1 VGSPLLVTPPH
12 VKEVIG
18 VRMKLSQ
25 IRTLKPRDKRYKLN
39 LDERG
44 VYVRVATNGEV
55 SVYYRYSV
63 DTKNYDM
70 KLGVFPA
77 DTQKDIETE
86 YLTAYA
92 KVRRGGNPKVDNK
105 IDELEKKE
113 RLDAIARRRTLG
125 QVAREYIEHKRIEGK
140 IKDRTLRGYEGQ
152 IKRCIL
158 KDDIADY
165 AIADIHLDMLYELK
179 LKVRTE
185 RGASAAGN
193 LHRVI
198 SNIFTFAIK
207 ERRYL
212 KFDITTSFTQERD
225 EKPIRERPLENDE
238 IRLLW
243 NNLNVIGNPVREE
256 AIRQV
261 LLTGQR
267 PIEVG
272 QMHSSQIH
280 EGWWVLSN
288 EQVKTYKRHRVWLTR
303 PVEGEGWLFPA
314 HTESGH
320 VREDQLGKDVHK
332 VVKRLKMDQGPDIS
346 PVLYDMRSTM
356 VTRVSEE
363 FGEYLAHRMVNHT
376 KDGENLPRD
385 RVGRAYD
392 HYNPEKEKKIAWI
405 WWGEQIEKITQEVK
419 VYQFPVRKTLSE

>member
-1 VGSPLLVTPPH
+1 
-12 VKEVIG
+12 
-18 VRMKLSQ
+18 MK
-25 IRTLKPRDKRYKLN
+25 IRHIQKLKPRDKRYKLN

-55 SVYYRYSV
+55 SVYYRYSRN
-63 DTKNYDM
+63 TENYDM

-77 DTQKDIETE
+77 DTKKDIETE

-92 KVRRGGNPKVDNK
+92 KVRRGGNPKVDQD
-105 IDELEKKE
+105 IGELEKKE
-113 RLDAIARRRTLG
+113 RLDVISRRRTLG
-125 QVAREYIEHKRIEGK
+125 QVAEEFLVEKSGRVKE
-140 IKDRTLRGYEGQ
+140 RTLNGYRGQ
-152 IKRCIL
+152 IRRCIL
-158 KDDIADY
+158 NEDIANKPMVEIRKVDL
-165 AIADIHLDMLYELK
+165 IK
-179 LKVRTE
+179 LKNQVRE
-185 RGASAAGN
+185 KKGPAAAGN
-193 LHRVI
+193 LHRLL
-198 SNIFTFAIK
+198 SNIFSFAVDPCEYLEINIMSSIK
-207 ERRYL
+207 GAA
-212 KFDITTSFTQERD
+212 D

-243 NNLNVIGNPVREE
+243 NNLHIIGHPVREE

-267 PIEVG
+267 PIEVA

-288 EQVKTYKRHRVWLTR
+288 KQVKTFKRHRIWLTR
-303 PVEGEGWLFPA
+303 QVEGEGWLFPA

-356 VTRVSEE
+356 VTRISEE

-392 HYNPEKEKKIAWI
+392 HYNPEKEKKAAWI
-405 WWGEQIEKITQEVK
+405 WWERHIEKVVQEGK
-419 VYQFPVRKTLSE
+419 VYQFPLTHPVRHPAS

>member
-1 VGSPLLVTPPH
+1 
-12 VKEVIG
+12 
-18 VRMKLSQ
+18 MKISQ

-55 SVYYRYSV
+55 SVYYRYSRN
-63 DTKNYDM
+63 TQNYDM

-92 KVRRGGNPKVDNK
+92 KVRRGGNPKVDNQ
-105 IDELEKKE
+105 IDELQKKE
-113 RLDAIARRRTLG
+113 KLDAIACRQTLG
-125 QVAREYIEHKRIEGK
+125 QVAQEYIEDKRSEGK
-140 IKDRTLRGYEGQ
+140 IKDKTLNGYDGQ
-152 IKRCIL
+152 IKRVLL
-158 KDDIADY
+158 KDDIASC
-165 AIADIHLDMLYELK
+165 AIADIRLDRLRDLK
-179 LKVRTE
+179 LKVRIE
-185 RGASAAGN
+185 RGPAAAGN

-198 SNIFTFAIK
+198 SNIFTFAMIK
-207 ERRYL
+207 RYVE
-212 KFDITTSFTQERD
+212 FDITTSFKQERD
-225 EKPIRERPLENDE
+225 EKPIRERPLEDDE

-243 NNLNVIGNPVREE
+243 NNLHIIGNPVREE

-267 PIEVG
+267 PIEVA

-288 EQVKTYKRHRVWLTR
+288 KQVKTRKRNRVWLTR
-303 PVEGEGWLFPA
+303 PVGGEGWLLPA

-320 VREDQLGKDVHK
+320 VREDQLGKDMHK

-356 VTRVSEE
+356 VTRVSER

-376 KDGENLPRD
+376 KDGGNLPPD
-385 RVGRAYD
+385 RIGRAYD
-392 HYNPEKEKKIAWI
+392 HYNPEKEKKEAWI
-405 WWGEQIEKITQEVK
+405 WWGEQIGKIIQERK
-419 VYQFPVRKTLSE
+419 VYQFPVAHPVG